1 MRAGRKTPRQRA
13 TEAALSRLD
22 YGPDAGAG
30 LEHADEGRGRWVI
43 TIDPRADMPA
53 LLATLGTMEG
63 GARLIRHAQRPTW
76 YRELSKWVRKRM
88 GDNLDIPE
96 GIKCSWKI
104 D

>member
-1 MRAGRKTPRQRA
+1 MRTGRRTPRQRA

-30 LEHADEGRGRWVI
+30 FEHTDEAGGRWVI
-43 TIDPRADMPA
+43 TIDPRADVPA
-53 LLATLGTMEG
+53 LLATLGTLEG

-88 GDNLDIPE
+88 EDNLDIPE
-96 GIKCSWKI
+96 GIKCRRKF

>member
-30 LEHADEGRGRWVI
+30 FEHTDEAGGRWIV
-43 TIDPRADMPA
+43 TIDAGANLPA
-53 LLATLGTMEG
+53 LLATLGTLEG

-76 YRELSKWVRKRM
+76 YRELSKWVRKRKE
-88 GDNLDIPE
+88 DNLEIPE
-96 GIKCSWKI
+96 GIKCRRKF